1 MNYTFF
7 SLNNIKVYCKLL
19 KEFLMTYPDNIIYSK
34 DHIWLKLNGDSYIL
48 GITDFAQD
56 LLGDIVYVEINKN
69 SEFKKNQALG
79 SIESVKTASDI
90 IAPENG
96 KITLINPEIESS
108 PEKINVDPFNIWIC
122 RVEFMSEV
130 EENDFLSKDKYLDLI
145 KT

>member
-1 MNYTFF
+1 MA
-7 SLNNIKVYCKLL
+7 
-19 KEFLMTYPDNIIYSK
+19 YPDNIIYSK
-34 DHIWLKLNGDSYIL
+34 DHIWLKPNGDYFIL

-96 KITLINPEIESS
+96 KIVLINPEIESA
-108 PEKINVDPFNIWIC
+108 PEKVNEAPFKIWIC
-122 RVEFMSEV
+122 QVELMKNVQET
-130 EENDFLSKDKYLDLI
+130 DFLSKDKYLDLI
-145 KT
+145 KA

>member
-1 MNYTFF
+1 MA
-7 SLNNIKVYCKLL
+7 
-19 KEFLMTYPDNIIYSK
+19 YPDNIIYSK
-34 DHIWLKLNGDSYIL
+34 DHIWLKPNGDYFFL

-96 KITLINPEIESS
+96 KIVLINPEIESA
-108 PEKINVDPFNIWIC
+108 PEKVNEDPFKIWIC
-122 RVEFMSEV
+122 QVKLMKNVQET
-130 EENDFLSKDKYLDLI
+130 DFLSKDKYLDLI
-145 KT
+145 KA

>member
-1 MNYTFF
+1 
-7 SLNNIKVYCKLL
+7 
-19 KEFLMTYPDNIIYSK
+19 MTYPDNIIYSK
-34 DHIWLKLNGDSYIL
+34 DHIWLKPNGDSYIL

-96 KITLINPEIESS
+96 KIILINPEIETS
-108 PEKINVDPFNIWIC
+108 PEKINENPFKIWIC
-122 RVEFMSEV
+122 QVEFMSEV

>member
-1 MNYTFF
+1 MA
-7 SLNNIKVYCKLL
+7 
-19 KEFLMTYPDNIIYSK
+19 YPDNIIYSK
-34 DHIWLKLNGDSYIL
+34 DHIWLKPNGDYFFL

-96 KITLINPEIESS
+96 RIVLINPEIESA
-108 PEKINVDPFNIWIC
+108 PEKVNEDPFKIWIC
-122 RVEFMSEV
+122 QVELMKNVLET
-130 EENDFLSKDKYLDLI
+130 DFLSKDKYLDLI
-145 KT
+145 KA

>member
-1 MNYTFF
+1 MLISKIIGLF
-7 SLNNIKVYCKLL
+7 S
-19 KEFLMTYPDNIIYSK
+19 
-34 DHIWLKLNGDSYIL
+34 
-48 GITDFAQD
+48 
-56 LLGDIVYVEINKN
+56 

>member
-1 MNYTFF
+1 MA
-7 SLNNIKVYCKLL
+7 
-19 KEFLMTYPDNIIYSK
+19 YPDNIIYSK
-34 DHIWLKLNGDSYIL
+34 DHIWLKPNGDYFIL

-96 KITLINPEIESS
+96 KIVLINPEIESA
-108 PEKINVDPFNIWIC
+108 PEKINEDPFKIWIC
-122 RVEFMSEV
+122 QVKLMKNVQET
-130 EENDFLSKDKYLDLI
+130 DFLSKDKYLDLI

>member
-1 MNYTFF
+1 
-7 SLNNIKVYCKLL
+7 
-19 KEFLMTYPDNIIYSK
+19 MTYPDNIIYSK
-34 DHIWLKLNGDSYIL
+34 DHIWLKPNGDSYFL

-96 KITLINPEIESS
+96 KIILINPEIESA
-108 PEKINVDPFNIWIC
+108 PEKINEDPFKIWIC
-122 RVEFMSEV
+122 QVEFMNVV
-130 EENDFLSKDKYLDLI
+130 EETNFLSKDKYLDLI

>member
-1 MNYTFF
+1 
-7 SLNNIKVYCKLL
+7 
-19 KEFLMTYPDNIIYSK
+19 MTYPDNIIYSK
-34 DHIWLKLNGDSYIL
+34 DHIWLKPNGDSYFL

-108 PEKINVDPFNIWIC
+108 PEKINEDPFNIWVC
-122 RVEFMSEV
+122 HVEFMSKV

>member
-1 MNYTFF
+1 
-7 SLNNIKVYCKLL
+7 
-19 KEFLMTYPDNIIYSK
+19 MTYPDNIIYSK
-34 DHIWLKLNGDSYIL
+34 DHIWLKPNGDSYIL

-96 KITLINPEIESS
+96 KIILINPEIESA
-108 PEKINVDPFNIWIC
+108 PEKINEDPFEIWIC
-122 RVEFMSEV
+122 HVAFMSEV
-130 EENDFLSKDKYLDLI
+130 
-145 KT
+145 

>member
-1 MNYTFF
+1 
-7 SLNNIKVYCKLL
+7 
-19 KEFLMTYPDNIIYSK
+19 MTYPDNIIYSK
-34 DHIWLKLNGDSYIL
+34 DHIWLKPNGDSYIL

-69 SEFKKNQALG
+69 SEFKKNQGLG

-96 KITLINPEIESS
+96 KIILINPEIETT
-108 PEKINVDPFNIWIC
+108 PEKINENPFKIWIC
-122 RVEFMSEV
+122 QVEFISEV
-130 EENDFLSKDKYLDLI
+130 EENDLLSKDKYLDLI

>member
-1 MNYTFF
+1 
-7 SLNNIKVYCKLL
+7 
-19 KEFLMTYPDNIIYSK
+19 MTYPDNIIYSK
-34 DHIWLKLNGDSYIL
+34 DHIWLKPNGDSYIL

-56 LLGDIVYVEINKN
+56 LLGDIVDVEINKN

-96 KITLINPEIESS
+96 KIILINPEIESA
-108 PEKINVDPFNIWIC
+108 PEKINEDPFKIWVC
-122 RVEFMSEV
+122 HVKFMSRV

-145 KT
+145 KS

>member
-1 MNYTFF
+1 
-7 SLNNIKVYCKLL
+7 
-19 KEFLMTYPDNIIYSK
+19 MTYPDNIIYSK
-34 DHIWLKLNGDSYIL
+34 DHIWLKPNGDYFIL

-96 KITLINPEIESS
+96 KIVLINPEIESA
-108 PEKINVDPFNIWIC
+108 PEKVNEDPFKIWIC
-122 RVEFMSEV
+122 QIELMKNVQET
-130 EENDFLSKDKYLDLI
+130 DFLSKDKYLDLI
-145 KT
+145 KA